1 MKIVHYLLFTFFLIT
16 NCVNERDRQKNMLPV
31 KDQIDQFSSTKFD
44 EYVRNFKH
52 EELPFS
58 FKIADFYSF
67 SIKDFSEID
76 SLNVQFIPSEIIDQ
90 KRPQS
95 FYSLI
100 RFPDRDSN
108 FVLTILEESEMD
120 EYDSYSKLFIVTY
133 DAIGQVIDFEEI
145 GIFYIDREWTEFGI
159 EDDFEIERKRY
170 VYKMNMENSDPNIE
184 LYEETLSKLRLKSSG
199 EIELISEKTS
209 LIENLD
215 I

>member
-1 MKIVHYLLFTFFLIT
+1 MKIVNYLLFTFFLMT
-16 NCVNERDRQKNMLPV
+16 NCANEKGEQKDMLPV
-31 KDQIDQFSSTKFD
+31 KGQMDQFSSTKFD

-52 EELPFS
+52 ERLSFT
-58 FKIADFYSF
+58 FKIADFYSL
-67 SIKDFSEID
+67 SIKEFSQID

-95 FYSLI
+95 FYSFI

-108 FVLTILEESEMD
+108 LVLTILEVSEMD
-120 EYDSYSKLFIVTY
+120 EYDSYSKLFLVTY
-133 DAIGQVIDFEEI
+133 DAKGQVIDFEKI
-145 GIFYIDREWTEFGI
+145 GMFYIDREWTEFGI

-170 VYKMNMENSDPNIE
+170 VYKIDMGNYDPNIE
-184 LYEETLSKLRLKSSG
+184 LYEETLSKLRLASSG